1 MTGAVTGRDGMK
13 MIDVQKLVQ
22 VDETKCSEVNNCLCT
37 SENDGIKYCMGCG
50 SVVIQNNEK
59 NENVD
64 EVR

>member
-1 MTGAVTGRDGMK
+1 MK
-13 MIDVQKLVQ
+13 MIDVKKLVQ

-50 SVVIQNNEK
+50 NVVIQNNEK